1 MSSRQLFRQ
10 EALDFQRV
18 HHDWGT
24 VSALQPKMLSAL
36 SWLVVASAIA
46 ISLFVLFASY
56 ARKETA
62 IGYLTP
68 STGTAKI
75 FTPRASTIRKV
86 HVHEGDKV
94 AAGDMLLSLDMD
106 QLAGDGSDVNAALIK
121 TMEAQTKQLSSTIAG
136 ESQRTKLEHARLKAV
151 AEGLKSELWQLD
163 SQLKVQNERLELV
176 EKELAAG
183 TELAGKGYMTAVE
196 LRKRQLLELEQK
208 QAASAISQR
217 IAAKK
222 NELKETES
230 NLSQLP
236 TVMQERVQTLRNQL
250 AEVQQRATEVEG
262 RRAQVIRSP
271 IAGRVATVQAKA
283 GQSADPT
290 RLQMEIVPENS
301 QLQAELFVPARAIG
315 FVEVGQPVRIL
326 YDAFPYQQ
334 FGAQSGKVTS
344 VSQTVLSAGQA
355 GGPFELKQPAYR
367 VIASLD
373 RPTIDV
379 NGKPVALQPDMLL
392 KGDIILERRSLAS
405 WLIEPLRSVRM

>member
-24 VSALQPKMLSAL
+24 VSALQSKMLSAL

-62 IGYLTP
+62 VGYLTP

-75 FTPRASTIRKV
+75 FTTRASTIRKV

-106 QLAGDGSDVNAALIK
+106 QLAGDGSDINAALIK

-208 QAASAISQR
+208 QA
-217 IAAKK
+217 
-222 NELKETES
+222 
-230 NLSQLP
+230 
-236 TVMQERVQTLRNQL
+236 
-250 AEVQQRATEVEG
+250 
-262 RRAQVIRSP
+262 
-271 IAGRVATVQAKA
+271 
-283 GQSADPT
+283 
-290 RLQMEIVPENS
+290 
-301 QLQAELFVPARAIG
+301 
-315 FVEVGQPVRIL
+315 
-326 YDAFPYQQ
+326 
-334 FGAQSGKVTS
+334 
-344 VSQTVLSAGQA
+344 
-355 GGPFELKQPAYR
+355 
-367 VIASLD
+367 
-373 RPTIDV
+373 
-379 NGKPVALQPDMLL
+379 
-392 KGDIILERRSLAS
+392 
-405 WLIEPLRSVRM
+405 